1 MATDMEVEK
10 QTFGSFSA
18 SHNIASTT
26 TPPHPCPCRHGAKV
40 TPVSLEYLGDL
51 KN

>member
-18 SHNIASTT
+18 SVATLLPQ
-26 TPPHPCPCRHGAKV
+26 PPHLTHALVIMGQK
-40 TPVSLEYLGDL
+40 
-51 KN
+51 